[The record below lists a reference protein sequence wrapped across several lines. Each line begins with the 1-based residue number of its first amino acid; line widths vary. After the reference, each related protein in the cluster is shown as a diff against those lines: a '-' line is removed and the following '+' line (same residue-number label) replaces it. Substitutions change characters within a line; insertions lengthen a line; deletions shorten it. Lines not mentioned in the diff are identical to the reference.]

1 MRRRQLNS
9 GSPDI
14 RVPKV
19 TERER
24 EREVLVRNIVK
35 QETWPREK
43 SELVNKYI
51 PYFAQFTKSIDFD
64 ML

>member
-1 MRRRQLNS
+1 MRRRQPNS

-19 TERER
+19 TER

-43 SELVNKYI
+43 SELVNK
-51 PYFAQFTKSIDFD
+51 
-64 ML
+64 

>member
-1 MRRRQLNS
+1 MDHL
-9 GSPDI
+9 I
-14 RVPKV
+14 YECPKLQ
-19 TERER
+19 R

-51 PYFAQFTKSIDFD
+51 KYFAQFINSINFD
-64 ML
+64 KL

>member
-1 MRRRQLNS
+1 MQRRQPNS

-19 TERER
+19 TER

-51 PYFAQFTKSIDFD
+51 KYFAEFINSIDSD
-64 ML
+64 KL

>member
-1 MRRRQLNS
+1 MRRRQPNS

-19 TERER
+19 TVGERSSS
-24 EREVLVRNIVK
+24 K
-35 QETWPREK
+35 KHSK

-51 PYFAQFTKSIDFD
+51 KYFAQFINSIDFD
-64 ML
+64 KL